1 MLKRISKIKNV
12 GRFKQ
17 ASCGALQFSPL
28 ALIFGRNTYGKST
41 LGDIFLSISHNDST
55 LITSRR
61 TIPEDTSSPQEVHI
75 SFQHD
80 DTGNEYL
87 VKFENNIWSHNLP
100 QLLRIEVYDD
110 GFYHNNVFA
119 ARQFTRSTKESFSSF
134 VIGTQGVA
142 KAKIIADKNKRKR
155 AATTERNKIQKSS
168 FSDIENLED
177 FLKLKPSETLEQ
189 IKKKRDEKLIQ
200 YEDLN
205 KQKKNKD
212 IILARDNYIPLEWE
226 KDFGLITEE
235 LNSCLAT
242 SLETHHKDARE
253 KIANHIKEYF
263 KNVDGAES
271 WIRIGLEQNLGERCQ
286 FCGQELN
293 ESAIALF
300 EIYKQRFDKSF
311 EQHEKNVGL
320 ILEKCKTSIFKNRT
334 NDLKVEIEKSFSVFL
349 SYPELLEKAPYSV
362 IQKGFNKLSESL
374 KQQIEN
380 WDQEAQIYQKEVES
394 RISEKLS
401 TPQQAVK
408 SASSEALHSLT
419 GSVSDLIE
427 KVNEKGNQLKGQIEG
442 FKNSI
447 KNDTITEQLSQI
459 VKDGK
464 SLAREI
470 RRLEL
475 SDQCNDYINLIDEI
489 QSLSEEIP
497 NLQNQLQQEQ
507 SEFLKNYFDS
517 LNQHFKDFGSNDFKL
532 EIGENR
538 AGHTPIYYLRVKFR
552 NKVISERE
560 LDRVFSESDRRALS
574 LAVFWARLTETPN
587 NVLANTIVIL
597 DDPVTSFDNNRI
609 SAVHRNIIQLSESA
623 NQVIVLSH
631 YEQELSRF
639 LTTYQNSKDISFF
652 SICTTNGESTLCS
665 ESIEKFVQND
675 HEKARESIFEFIE
688 GKLNFHKAGDLRI
701 FFEIELSLRFAKQIR
716 ENEIFCLNLSDR
728 IDKLEEL
735 GIVGNDVARKCH
747 IWREALN
754 PNHHTWINADIEDQR
769 NSAKQFIDFIFS
781 ELVPN
786 KN

>member
-17 ASCGALQFSPL
+17 ASCGALQFAPL
-28 ALIFGRNTYGKST
+28 TLIFGRNTYGKST
-41 LGDIFLSISHNDST
+41 LGDIFSSISHNDST

-61 TIPEDTSSPQEVHI
+61 TIPEDTSPQEVHI
-75 SFQHD
+75 SFQPD
-80 DTGNEYL
+80 DTGNECL
-87 VKFENNIWSHNLP
+87 VKFENNIWAHNLP
-100 QLLRIEVYDD
+100 QPPRIAVYDD

-134 VIGTQGVA
+134 VIGAQGVA

-155 AATTERNKIQKSS
+155 AATTEKNNIQKSA

-189 IKKKRDEKLIQ
+189 LNEKRGEKLKQ

-205 KQKKNKD
+205 RQKKNKD
-212 IILARDNYIPLEWE
+212 IILARDNYIPLKWE

-271 WIRIGLEQNLGERCQ
+271 WIRTGLEQNLGERCQ
-286 FCGQELN
+286 LCGQELN

-300 EIYKQRFDKSF
+300 DIYKQSFDKSF
-311 EQHEKNVGL
+311 EQHEKNVGS
-320 ILEKCKTSIFKNRT
+320 ILEKCKISILKNRT

-349 SYPELLEKAPYSV
+349 SYPELFEKSPYSE
-362 IQKGFNKLSESL
+362 IHKEFNNLAESL
-374 KQQIEN
+374 KQQIDK

-401 TPQQAVK
+401 TPQQAVN

-419 GSVSDLIE
+419 DAISDLIE
-427 KVNEKGNQLKGQIEG
+427 KVNEKGNQLNGQIEG

-459 VKDGK
+459 VKEGE
-464 SLAREI
+464 SLAIEI
-470 RRLEL
+470 KRIEL
-475 SDQCNDYINLIDEI
+475 SNQCNDYINLIDEI
-489 QSLSEEIP
+489 QSLSDEIS

-507 SEFLKNYFDS
+507 SAFLKNYFDS

-538 AGHTPIYYLRVKFR
+538 AGHTPIYYLKVKFR

-587 NVLANTIVIL
+587 DELANTIVIL

-623 NQVIVLSH
+623 NQIIVLSH

-639 LTTYQNSKDISFF
+639 LTTYQNNKDISFF
-652 SICTTNGESTLCS
+652 SICTTNGESTLCP

-675 HEKARESIFEFIE
+675 HEKYRESIFEFIE
-688 GKLNFHKAGDLRI
+688 GKIHFHKEGDLRI
-701 FFEIELSLRFAKQIR
+701 FFEIEISLRFAKQIR

-728 IDKLEEL
+728 IDKLEER
-735 GIVGNDVARKCH
+735 GIIGNDVAQKCH
-747 IWREALN
+747 VWRETLN